1 MTQMQDKNMLAV
13 GAAVLAGFNLMAWSF
28 LCGCPMALLGIGL
41 GYLGRGSQLPRLATA
56 ALVVN
61 VVTFLLPFIHVWATL
76 TSQPHL
82 FH

>member
-1 MTQMQDKNMLAV
+1 MKQTEDKNMLAI
-13 GAAVLAGFNLMAWSF
+13 GSAVLAGFNLVAWVF

-56 ALVVN
+56 ALLVN
-61 VVTFLLPFIHVWATL
+61 VVTFLLPLLHVWATL